1 MLDSREAEQI
11 WGELRDIKG
20 AVSRCEALAATAANG
35 VLELSAAL
43 GKEALARKT
52 RDAQITKATADA
64 IAQVLRDQLDR
75 RAALAGSLASTITGL
90 ALYAIASILRR

>member
-20 AVSRCEALAATAANG
+20 AVERCEALAKTAANG

-43 GKEALARKT
+43 GKEEIARKA
-52 RDAQITKATADA
+52 RDAAITKATADA

-75 RAALAGSLASTITGL
+75 RAALAGSLSSAITGL
-90 ALYAIASILRR
+90 AFWIVASFLRR

>member
-11 WGELRDIKG
+11 WQELRDIKG

-43 GKEALARKT
+43 GKEAQARKA

-64 IAQVLRDQLDR
+64 IAEVLRDQLDR
-75 RAALAGSLASTITGL
+75 RAALAGSLSSAITGL
-90 ALYAIASILRR
+90 ALWLISSMMRR